1 MQSHYLLP
9 WAVVL
14 NRFIVIAPVKKND
27 SAWKFSRRHSLSDP
41 ISKVSL
47 FKSKSGLY
55 LTHRQELEIGAPGM
69 IGVRKG

>member
-1 MQSHYLLP
+1 MQSHYLLA

-14 NRFIVIAPVKKND
+14 NRFVVIVPVKKND
-27 SAWKFSRRHSLSDP
+27 SAWKFSLRHSLSEP

-55 LTHRQELEIGAPGM
+55 LIHRQELEIGTSGV